1 MKLLTIQNAKTQK
14 GEAKGYLTG
23 ILYLKPAKSSG
34 ITDVCP
40 KSTKGCRDSCLN
52 TAGRG
57 RFSSVQNARQQKTEA
72 YKETRHDFIEQLVS
86 EARALAK
93 KAKKMGLKPC
103 IRING
108 TSDMPM
114 LARTVAAQV
123 PEVQFYDYTKIPQPE
138 KRVLPNYSL
147 TFSRSETNEKDCKA
161 ALAAGINVAVVFE
174 GKPPEKYWGYDVIN
188 GDEDDLRFLDPSPV
202 IVGLKA
208 KGRAKHDQTGFTVR
222 GGHNKPKQGVL

>member
-1 MKLLTIQNAKTQK
+1 MKLLTIQNAKTIK
-14 GEAKGYLTG
+14 SIDRGYLTG

-34 ITDVCP
+34 ITNVCP

-114 LARTVAAQV
+114 LARTVAEQV
-123 PEVQFYDYTKIPQPE
+123 PEVQFYDYTAIPKPWVQI
-138 KRVLPNYSL
+138 RDNYHL
-147 TFSRSETNEKDCKA
+147 TFSRKENNWEDCLE
-161 ALAAGINVAVVFE
+161 ALSHGINVAVVFE

-208 KGRAKHDQTGFTVR
+208 KGRAKSDRTGFVERGMHELQNRNVR
-222 GGHNKPKQGVL
+222 